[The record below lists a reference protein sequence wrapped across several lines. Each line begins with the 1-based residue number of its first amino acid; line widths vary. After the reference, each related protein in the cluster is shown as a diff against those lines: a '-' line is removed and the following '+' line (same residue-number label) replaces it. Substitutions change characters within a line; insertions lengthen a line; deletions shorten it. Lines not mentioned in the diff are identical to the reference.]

1 MVTLIEIPIYNRNI
15 VVGSDCTCAEYK
27 EWIKTTLECGNRIDT
42 ILDTVNELFA
52 DGRRYKAST
61 VNIQN
66 AELLLHFRDKSPGVI
81 AHEAFHITYAILDD
95 AGIKLSFKSDET
107 FAYLIEYL
115 VTEITE
121 VLKIKKAT

>member
-27 EWIKTTLECGNRIDT
+27 EWIETTLECGNNIDT

-52 DGRRYKAST
+52 DDRSYKAST
-61 VNIQN
+61 VNMQN
-66 AELLLHFRDKSPGVI
+66 AGLLLHFRDKSPGVVAHEVFHI
-81 AHEAFHITYAILDD
+81 AHAVLDD
-95 AGIKLSFKSDET
+95 AGIKLSFKSDEA

-121 VLKIKKAT
+121 VLK